1 MGMISHEIRSPLNI
15 ISLFSKKI
23 GQSIKDDNLKD
34 NFKSIEFTTNS
45 LLLLSNQILEYSKN
59 EGQKLTLQNK
69 KFNLEEEVKNILSTI
84 SSFVESK
91 KNTLNIKIDLNSNE
105 EVYGDVTK
113 IHQLFYNIIGNAN
126 KFTENG
132 IIEVLVTQKI
142 ISDFELECN
151 VTIQDN
157 GIGISRDELANVFNS
172 FYQANNQNTRELGIG
187 LGLNLCKEIVELFD
201 GTIAI
206 ESQENEGTKVSFNII
221 LTRN

>member
-1 MGMISHEIRSPLNI
+1 
-15 ISLFSKKI
+15 
-23 GQSIKDDNLKD
+23 
-34 NFKSIEFTTNS
+34 
-45 LLLLSNQILEYSKN
+45 
-59 EGQKLTLQNK
+59 
-69 KFNLEEEVKNILSTI
+69 
-84 SSFVESK
+84 
-91 KNTLNIKIDLNSNE
+91 LNSNE